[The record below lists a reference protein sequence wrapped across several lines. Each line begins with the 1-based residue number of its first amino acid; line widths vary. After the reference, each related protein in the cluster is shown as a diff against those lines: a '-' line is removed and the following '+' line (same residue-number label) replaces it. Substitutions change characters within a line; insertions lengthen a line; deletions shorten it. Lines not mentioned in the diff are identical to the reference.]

1 MSIPLSELSLIY
13 MACQV
18 NTGLCVCVLENMV
31 FPMQLNFIV
40 KYKK

>member
-18 NTGLCVCVLENMV
+18 NTGLCVLENMV